1 MADAHGGAVTAATAA
16 GFIPQ
21 PGRWPAKLDL
31 RFDVAGGRTRLAGR
45 KHSGPLM
52 VQRPFH
58 PEADGTCHVYLLH
71 PPGGLAGGDE
81 LDIAVHVGGGARVL
95 LTTPGATK
103 FYRSSHGRSS
113 QRVQFDIGK
122 AATCEYLPQETIL
135 FDGADAD
142 IATRAALAADAC
154 FVGWEFLCLGRPAA
168 RERFESGAVSQRFEI
183 TRGSRLVR
191 FERFGLTGGSPLL
204 DARFA
209 LSGNPVFGSM
219 VYVGAPDDDVTERV
233 SKAVGETAGAFSV
246 TQLTE
251 TVVCRYLGPQ
261 AAEGKMLFARA
272 WDALRIHCQGKSAH
286 PPRIWAT

>member
-1 MADAHGGAVTAATAA
+1 MTAEAA
-16 GFIPQ
+16 ARPSFSPQ
-21 PGRWPAKLDL
+21 LSRWPAKLDL
-31 RFDVAGGRTRLAGR
+31 RFDVADGRTRLAGR
-45 KHSGPLM
+45 RHSGPLM

-81 LDIAVHVGGGARVL
+81 LDITVDVDAGARVL

-103 FYRSSHGRSS
+103 FYRSSHGRSM
-113 QRVQFDIGK
+113 QRVQFNIG
-122 AATCEYLPQETIL
+122 AAAICEYLPQETIL

-142 IATRAALAADAC
+142 IATRVTLAADAT

-168 RERFESGAVSQRFEI
+168 RERFETGSVSQRMEI
-183 TRGSRLVR
+183 RRDGRLVR
-191 FERFGLTGGSPLL
+191 FERFGLAGGSPLL

-219 VYVGAPDDDVTERV
+219 VHAGAPDDDVADRIRN
-233 SKAVGETAGAFSV
+233 AVGDAVGVFSV
-246 TQLTE
+246 TQLTDA
-251 TVVCRYLGPQ
+251 VVCRYLGPQ

-272 WDALRIHCQGKSAH
+272 WDALRLVSQGKSAH
-286 PPRIWAT
+286 APRIWAT